1 MYKKLYVRLSQT
13 KTTLNMIE
21 KNFIKLYE
29 ESFASNF
36 DLPALSDYTSD
47 ISYTYGE
54 MARQIARLHLLYDA
68 AGVKKGDKI
77 ALFGKNSSN
86 WCVGFMSV
94 ITYGAVSVP
103 ILSDF
108 KPADAH
114 TIINHSDAVMLL
126 VDKQTMKELSEKEM
140 KQVKSI
146 LSLDDFSNLGTAPPD
161 ALKKAYKDLDTL
173 FEKKFPDGFGSEQVQ
188 YAEVD
193 NSEVVEINYTSGT
206 TGFSKGVVLSAN
218 SLAGNVDFAMRSI
231 ELNAGEKMLA
241 LLPLAHCYGCA
252 FDFLFPMAVGVHVTI
267 LGKLPATPVII
278 KAFAEIRPHLIMF
291 VPIFFEKIYKKKLL
305 PVLQKGSVKIL
316 TSIPGIRG
324 LIYGKMRKSLVE
336 TFGGRFRE
344 AVLGGAA
351 LGAEVE
357 DFLKK
362 IRFPFTIG
370 YGMTECGPLM
380 SYEGYATTRKGSS
393 GKILDIMELKIDSE
407 KPYTVPGEI
416 LVKGENLME
425 GYYKNQEATRA
436 AIDEEGWL
444 HTGDL
449 GITDKDGF
457 IYIKGR
463 SKSMLLGPSG
473 QNIYPEE
480 IESKLCNLP
489 YISEAVVLMNS
500 NHRLEALVYPD
511 YDQVR
516 ADNVEAEL
524 ESIMEQNR
532 KEANHHLAAYETL
545 LKVHIHEAEFEKT
558 PKRSIKRFLYK
569 LEE

>member
-1 MYKKLYVRLSQT
+1 
-13 KTTLNMIE
+13 MIQL
-21 KNFIKLYE
+21 NFIKLYE
-29 ESFASNF
+29 ESFTRNF
-36 DLPALSDYTSD
+36 ELPALSDYTSD
-47 ISYTYGE
+47 VSYTYGE
-54 MARQIARLHLLYDA
+54 MARQIARLHLLYES

-103 ILSDF
+103 VLADF

-114 TIINHSDAVMLL
+114 TIINHSDAILLL
-126 VDKQTMKELSEKEM
+126 VDAQTMKELSESEM
-140 KQVKSI
+140 KKVKDI
-146 LSLDDFSNLGTAPPD
+146 LSLDDFSILSSKPSA
-161 ALKKAYKDLDTL
+161 AFKKAHEGLDKL
-173 FEKKFPDGFGSEQVQ
+173 FGERYPGSFGREHIK

-193 NSEVVEINYTSGT
+193 NRDVVEINYTSGT

-218 SLAGNVDFAMRSI
+218 SLAGNVEFAMRAI

-252 FDFLFPMAVGVHVTI
+252 FDYLFPMAVGVHVTI

-278 KAFAEIRPHLIMF
+278 KAFSEIRPHLILF

-305 PVLQKGSVKIL
+305 PILQKGSIRLL
-316 TSIPGIRG
+316 TSIPGVKG
-324 LIYGKMRKSLVE
+324 LIYGKMRKSLIE

-357 DFLKK
+357 DFLTR

-370 YGMTECGPLM
+370 YGMTECGPLI
-380 SYEGYATTRKGSS
+380 SYEGWATTRQGSS

-407 KPYTVPGEI
+407 DPYTVPGEI

-425 GYYKNQEATRA
+425 GYYKNAEATKA
-436 AIDEEGWL
+436 TIDKEGWL

-489 YISEAVVLMNS
+489 YISEAVVLMNNS
-500 NHRLEALVYPD
+500 HRLEALVYPD
-511 YDQVR
+511 YEQAKADQV
-516 ADNVEAEL
+516 EGEL
-524 ESIMEQNR
+524 GARMEENR
-532 KEANHHLAAYETL
+532 KEVNKQLASYETL
-545 LKVHIHEAEFEKT
+545 LKIHIHETEFEKT
-558 PKRSIKRFLYK
+558 PKRSIKRFLYN